1 MATFRKKAVDI
12 ERVAAVEDAASS
24 APIVGDPRLAPTMPS
39 VSQRESG
46 AVGSSQDPRK
56 YEVGHV
62 YEIPIGKIR
71 SNSVN
76 PRAIYTAS
84 AVSEMAES
92 LLARGQGQAAI
103 GYVDDDAGIVL
114 IDGERRLRGARTAGL
129 STLRIEIRPKP
140 GSERELY
147 EEARAANVERKDQSP
162 LDDAIKWK
170 ELIARKIYPTQAAL
184 AKALNLG
191 EDHVSRTLSLAQL
204 PNKLVQAAAEH
215 PELLSLKMLNAIR
228 EFWEVKGDDETLE
241 LISEAAKNGLGYRD
255 VAARRK
261 AAAKGPVRRPR
272 STREQL
278 SFRGAKGEF
287 KSFEEDGRIELKL
300 KGLAPDVAAEIS
312 EKILALF
319 PKE

>member
-1 MATFRKKAVDI
+1 MATFKKKAVAV
-12 ERVAAVEDAASS
+12 ERVAAVEDAASL
-24 APIVGDPRLAPTMPS
+24 APIVGDPRMAPPVATI
-39 VSQRESG
+39 SQLRG
-46 AVGSSQDPRK
+46 GGVGSSQEPPRYEIGQT
-56 YEVGHV
+56 YEVPV
-62 YEIPIGKIR
+62 GKIK

-84 AVSEMAES
+84 SVSEMAES
-92 LLARGQGQAAI
+92 LAARGQGQSASA
-103 GYVDDDAGIVL
+103 YQDEAGDVVL

-129 STLRIEIRPKP
+129 PTLRLEIRPKP
-140 GSERELY
+140 ASERELY

-170 ELIARKIYPTQAAL
+170 ELISRKIYPTQAAL
-184 AKALNLG
+184 AKALRLG

-204 PNKLVQAAAEH
+204 PSKIVQAAAEY

-228 EFWEVKGDDETLE
+228 EFWEVKGEEETLD
-241 LISEAAKNGLGYRD
+241 LIAEAAKSGMGYRD

-261 AAAKGPVRRPR
+261 AAAKGTVRRPR

-278 SFRGAKGEF
+278 TFRGAKGEF

>member
-1 MATFRKKAVDI
+1 MATFRKKAVAV
-12 ERVAAVEDAASS
+12 ERVAAVEEAASS
-24 APIVGDPRLAPTMPS
+24 APIVGDPRMAPSLATI
-39 VSQRESG
+39 SQLRGGE
-46 AVGSSQDPRK
+46 VGSSQGATK
-56 YEVGHV
+56 YEIGQT
-62 YEIPIGKIR
+62 YEVPIGKIK

-92 LLARGQGQAAI
+92 LTARGQGQSASA
-103 GYVDDDAGIVL
+103 YVDEAGDIVL
-114 IDGERRLRGARTAGL
+114 IDGERRLRGARAAGL
-129 STLRIEIRPKP
+129 PTLRVEIRPKP
-140 GSERELY
+140 ASERELY

-162 LDDAIKWK
+162 LDDALKWK
-170 ELIARKIYPTQAAL
+170 ELLSRKIYPTQVAL

-204 PNKLVQAAAEH
+204 PSRIVQAAAEY

-228 EFWEVKGDDETLE
+228 EFWEVKGEEETLE
-241 LISEAAKNGLGYRD
+241 LVLDAAKTGIGYRD

-261 AAAKGPVRRPR
+261 AAAKGTVKRPR

>member
-1 MATFRKKAVDI
+1 MATFKKKAVAV
-12 ERVAAVEDAASS
+12 ERVAAVEDAASL
-24 APIVGDPRLAPTMPS
+24 APIVGDPRMAPPVATI
-39 VSQRESG
+39 SQLRG
-46 AVGSSQDPRK
+46 GGVGSSQEPARYEIGQT
-56 YEVGHV
+56 YEVPV
-62 YEIPIGKIR
+62 GKIK

-84 AVSEMAES
+84 SVSEMAES
-92 LLARGQGQAAI
+92 LAARGQGQSASA
-103 GYVDDDAGIVL
+103 YQDEAGDVVL

-129 STLRIEIRPKP
+129 PTLRLEIRPKP
-140 GSERELY
+140 ASERELY

-170 ELIARKIYPTQAAL
+170 ELISRKIYPTQAAL
-184 AKALNLG
+184 AKALRLG

-204 PNKLVQAAAEH
+204 PSKIVQAAAEY

-228 EFWEVKGDDETLE
+228 EFWEVKGEEETLD
-241 LISEAAKNGLGYRD
+241 LIAEAAKSGMGYRD

-261 AAAKGPVRRPR
+261 AAAKGTVRRPR

-278 SFRGAKGEF
+278 TFRGAKGEF

>member
-1 MATFRKKAVDI
+1 MATFKKKAVAV
-12 ERVAAVEDAASS
+12 ERVAAVEDAASL
-24 APIVGDPRLAPTMPS
+24 APIVGDPRMAAPVATISLP
-39 VSQRESG
+39 RGGE
-46 AVGSSQDPRK
+46 VGSSQEPARYEIGQT
-56 YEVGHV
+56 YEVPV
-62 YEIPIGKIR
+62 GKIK

-84 AVSEMAES
+84 SVSEMAES
-92 LLARGQGQAAI
+92 LAARGQGQSASA
-103 GYVDDDAGIVL
+103 YQDEAGDLVL

-129 STLRIEIRPKP
+129 PTLRLEIRPKP
-140 GSERELY
+140 ASERELY

-170 ELIARKIYPTQAAL
+170 ELISRKIYPTQAAL
-184 AKALNLG
+184 AKALKLG
-191 EDHVSRTLSLAQL
+191 EDHVSRTLSLSQL
-204 PNKLVQAAAEH
+204 PSKIVQAAAEY

-228 EFWEVKGDDETLE
+228 EFWEVKGEDETLD
-241 LISEAAKNGLGYRD
+241 LISEAAKSGMGYRD

-261 AAAKGPVRRPR
+261 AAAKGTVRRPR

-278 SFRGAKGEF
+278 TFRGAKGEF

>member
-1 MATFRKKAVDI
+1 MATFKRKAVAI

-24 APIVGDPRLAPTMPS
+24 APIVGDPRMAQPTAT
-39 VSQRESG
+39 VSPLRAGE
-46 AVGSSQDPRK
+46 VGSSQGSTK
-56 YEVGHV
+56 YEIGQT
-62 YEIPIGKIR
+62 YEVPIGKIK

-92 LLARGQGQAAI
+92 LSARGQGQSASA
-103 GYVDDDAGIVL
+103 YVDEAGDIVL

-129 STLRIEIRPKP
+129 PTLRVEIRPRP
-140 GSERELY
+140 ASERELY

-170 ELIARKIYPTQAAL
+170 ELISRKVYPTQAAL

-191 EDHVSRTLSLAQL
+191 EDHVSRTLSLSQL
-204 PNKLVQAAAEH
+204 PSKVVQVAAEY

-228 EFWEVKGDDETLE
+228 EFWEVKGEVETLD
-241 LISEAAKNGLGYRD
+241 LIAEASKTGMGYRD

-261 AAAKGPVRRPR
+261 AAAKGTVRRPR

-278 SFRGAKGEF
+278 TFRGAMGEF

-300 KGLAPDVAAEIS
+300 KGLAPEVAAEIT

>member
-103 GYVDDDAGIVL
+103 GYVNDDAEIVL

>member
-1 MATFRKKAVDI
+1 MATFKKKAVAV
-12 ERVAAVEDAASS
+12 ERVAAVEDAASL
-24 APIVGDPRLAPTMPS
+24 APIVGDPRMAPPVATI
-39 VSQRESG
+39 SQLRGGE
-46 AVGSSQDPRK
+46 VGSSQEPARYEIGQT
-56 YEVGHV
+56 YEVPV
-62 YEIPIGKIR
+62 GKIK

-84 AVSEMAES
+84 SVSEMAES
-92 LLARGQGQAAI
+92 LAARGQGQSASA
-103 GYVDDDAGIVL
+103 YQDEAGDLVL

-129 STLRIEIRPKP
+129 PTLRLEIRPKP
-140 GSERELY
+140 ASERELY

-170 ELIARKIYPTQAAL
+170 ELISRKIYPTQAAL
-184 AKALNLG
+184 AKALKLG

-204 PNKLVQAAAEH
+204 PSKIVQAAAEY

-228 EFWEVKGDDETLE
+228 EFWEVKGEDETVG
-241 LISEAAKNGLGYRD
+241 LISEAAKSGMGYRD

-261 AAAKGPVRRPR
+261 AAAKGTVRRPR
-272 STREQL
+272 STREHL
-278 SFRGAKGEF
+278 TFRGAKGEF

>member
-1 MATFRKKAVDI
+1 MATFRKKAVAV

-24 APIVGDPRLAPTMPS
+24 APIVGDPRMAPSLATI
-39 VSQRESG
+39 SQLRGGE
-46 AVGSSQDPRK
+46 VGSSQGATK
-56 YEVGHV
+56 YEIGQT
-62 YEIPIGKIR
+62 YEVPIGKIK

-92 LLARGQGQAAI
+92 LTARGQGQSASA
-103 GYVDDDAGIVL
+103 YVDEAGDIVL
-114 IDGERRLRGARTAGL
+114 IDGERRLRGARAAGL
-129 STLRIEIRPKP
+129 PTLRVEIRPKP
-140 GSERELY
+140 ASERELY

-162 LDDAIKWK
+162 LDDALKWK
-170 ELIARKIYPTQAAL
+170 ELLSRKIYPTQVAL

-204 PNKLVQAAAEH
+204 PSRIVQAAAEY

-228 EFWEVKGDDETLE
+228 EFWEVKGEEETLE
-241 LISEAAKNGLGYRD
+241 LVFDAAKTGIGYRD

-261 AAAKGPVRRPR
+261 AAAKGTVKRPR

>member
-1 MATFRKKAVDI
+1 MATFKRKAVAI

-24 APIVGDPRLAPTMPS
+24 APIVGDPRMAQPTAT
-39 VSQRESG
+39 VSPLRAGE
-46 AVGSSQDPRK
+46 VGSSQGPTK
-56 YEVGHV
+56 YEIGQT
-62 YEIPIGKIR
+62 YEVPIGKIK

-92 LLARGQGQAAI
+92 LSARGQGQSASA
-103 GYVDDDAGIVL
+103 YVDGAGDVVL

-129 STLRIEIRPKP
+129 PTLRVEIRPRP
-140 GSERELY
+140 ASERELY

-170 ELIARKIYPTQAAL
+170 ELISRKVYPTQAAL

-191 EDHVSRTLSLAQL
+191 EDHVSRTLSLSQL
-204 PNKLVQAAAEH
+204 PSKVVQVAAEY

-228 EFWEVKGDDETLE
+228 EFWEVKGEEETLD
-241 LISEAAKNGLGYRD
+241 LIAEACKTGMGYRD

-261 AAAKGPVRRPR
+261 AAAKGTVRRPR

-278 SFRGAKGEF
+278 TFRGAMGEF

>member
-1 MATFRKKAVDI
+1 M
-12 ERVAAVEDAASS
+12 
-24 APIVGDPRLAPTMPS
+24 
-39 VSQRESG
+39 
-46 AVGSSQDPRK
+46 
-56 YEVGHV
+56 
-62 YEIPIGKIR
+62 
-71 SNSVN
+71 
-76 PRAIYTAS
+76 
-84 AVSEMAES
+84 
-92 LLARGQGQAAI
+92 
-103 GYVDDDAGIVL
+103 
-114 IDGERRLRGARTAGL
+114 
-129 STLRIEIRPKP
+129 
-140 GSERELY
+140 
-147 EEARAANVERKDQSP
+147 ERKDQSP
-162 LDDAIKWK
+162 LDDALKWK
-170 ELIARKIYPTQAAL
+170 ELLSRKIYPTQVAL

-204 PNKLVQAAAEH
+204 PSRIVQAAAEY

-228 EFWEVKGDDETLE
+228 EFWEVKGEEETLE
-241 LISEAAKNGLGYRD
+241 LVLDAAKTGIGYRD

-261 AAAKGPVRRPR
+261 AAAKGTVKRPR

>member
-1 MATFRKKAVDI
+1 MATFKKKTVAV
-12 ERVAAVEDAASS
+12 ERVAAVEDAASM
-24 APIVGDPRLAPTMPS
+24 APIVGDPRMAPPVAT
-39 VSQRESG
+39 VSPLRAGE
-46 AVGSSQDPRK
+46 VGSSQEPARYEIGRT
-56 YEVGHV
+56 YEVPV
-62 YEIPIGKIR
+62 GKIK

-84 AVSEMAES
+84 SVSEMAES
-92 LLARGQGQAAI
+92 LAARGQGQAASA
-103 GYVDDDAGIVL
+103 YQDEAGDLVL

-129 STLRIEIRPKP
+129 PTLRLEIRPKP
-140 GSERELY
+140 ASERELY

-170 ELIARKIYPTQAAL
+170 ELISRKIYLTQAAL
-184 AKALNLG
+184 AKALKLG

-204 PNKLVQAAAEH
+204 PSKIVQAAAEY

-228 EFWEVKGDDETLE
+228 EFWEVKGEEETLD
-241 LISEAAKNGLGYRD
+241 LISEAAKSGMGYRD

-261 AAAKGPVRRPR
+261 AAAKGTVRRPR

-278 SFRGAKGEF
+278 TFRGAKGEF

>member
-1 MATFRKKAVDI
+1 MATFRKKAVAV

-24 APIVGDPRLAPTMPS
+24 APIVGDPRMAPSLATI
-39 VSQRESG
+39 SQLRGGE
-46 AVGSSQDPRK
+46 VGSSQGATMYEIGQT
-56 YEVGHV
+56 YEV
-62 YEIPIGKIR
+62 PIGKIK

-92 LLARGQGQAAI
+92 LTARGQGQSASA
-103 GYVDDDAGIVL
+103 YVDEAGDIVL
-114 IDGERRLRGARTAGL
+114 IDGERRLRGARAAGL
-129 STLRIEIRPKP
+129 PTLRVEIRPKP
-140 GSERELY
+140 ASERELY

-162 LDDAIKWK
+162 LDDALKWK
-170 ELIARKIYPTQAAL
+170 ELLSRKIYPTQVAL

-204 PNKLVQAAAEH
+204 PSRIVQAAAEY

-228 EFWEVKGDDETLE
+228 EFWEVKGEEETLE
-241 LISEAAKNGLGYRD
+241 LVFDAAKTGIGYRD

-261 AAAKGPVRRPR
+261 AAAKGTVKRPR

>member
-1 MATFRKKAVDI
+1 MATFRKKSVAV

-24 APIVGDPRLAPTMPS
+24 APIVGDPRMAPS
-39 VSQRESG
+39 VATISQLRGEE
-46 AVGSSQDPRK
+46 VGSSQGATK
-56 YEVGHV
+56 YEIGQT
-62 YEIPIGKIR
+62 YEVPIGKIK

-92 LLARGQGQAAI
+92 LAARGQGQSASA
-103 GYVDDDAGIVL
+103 YVDEAGDIVL

-129 STLRIEIRPKP
+129 PTLRVEIRPKP
-140 GSERELY
+140 ASERELY

-162 LDDAIKWK
+162 LDDALKWK
-170 ELIARKIYPTQAAL
+170 ELLSRKIYPTQVAL

-204 PNKLVQAAAEH
+204 PSKIVQAAAEY

-228 EFWEVKGDDETLE
+228 EFWEVKGEEETLE
-241 LISEAAKNGLGYRD
+241 LIFDAAKTGMGYRD

-261 AAAKGPVRRPR
+261 AAAKGTVKRPR

>member
-1 MATFRKKAVDI
+1 MATFKKKAVAV
-12 ERVAAVEDAASS
+12 ERVAAVEDAASL
-24 APIVGDPRLAPTMPS
+24 APIVGDPRMAPPVATI
-39 VSQRESG
+39 SQLRG
-46 AVGSSQDPRK
+46 GGVGSSQEPPRYESGQT
-56 YEVGHV
+56 YEVPV
-62 YEIPIGKIR
+62 GKIK

-84 AVSEMAES
+84 SVSEMAES
-92 LLARGQGQAAI
+92 LAARGQGQSASA
-103 GYVDDDAGIVL
+103 YQDEAGDVVL

-129 STLRIEIRPKP
+129 PTLRLEIRPKP
-140 GSERELY
+140 ASERELY

-170 ELIARKIYPTQAAL
+170 ELISRKIYPTQAAL
-184 AKALNLG
+184 AKALRLG

-204 PNKLVQAAAEH
+204 PSKIVQAAAEY

-228 EFWEVKGDDETLE
+228 EFWEVKGEEETLD
-241 LISEAAKNGLGYRD
+241 LIAEAAKSGMGYRD

-261 AAAKGPVRRPR
+261 AAAKGTVRRPR

-278 SFRGAKGEF
+278 TFRGAKGEF

>member
-1 MATFRKKAVDI
+1 MATFRKKSVAV

-24 APIVGDPRLAPTMPS
+24 APIVGDPRMAPS
-39 VSQRESG
+39 VATISQLRGEE
-46 AVGSSQDPRK
+46 VGSSQGATK
-56 YEVGHV
+56 YEIGQT
-62 YEIPIGKIR
+62 YEVPTGKIK

-92 LLARGQGQAAI
+92 LAARGQGQSASA
-103 GYVDDDAGIVL
+103 YVDEAGDIVL

-129 STLRIEIRPKP
+129 PTLRVEIRPKP
-140 GSERELY
+140 ASERELY

-162 LDDAIKWK
+162 LDDALKWK
-170 ELIARKIYPTQAAL
+170 ELLSRKIYPTQVAL

-204 PNKLVQAAAEH
+204 PSKIVQAAAEY

-228 EFWEVKGDDETLE
+228 EFWEVKGEEETLE
-241 LISEAAKNGLGYRD
+241 LIFDAAKTGMGYRD

-261 AAAKGPVRRPR
+261 AAAKGTVKRPR

>member
-1 MATFRKKAVDI
+1 MATFKKKPLATD
-12 ERVAAVEDAASS
+12 RVAAVQDAAST
-24 APIVGDPRLAPTMPS
+24 APIVGDPRMAPPAIHIELPKA
-39 VSQRESG
+39 QE
-46 AVGSSQDPRK
+46 VGSSQDPAK
-56 YEVGHV
+56 YEIGQA
-62 YEIPIGKIR
+62 YEVPIGKIK

-84 AVSEMAES
+84 AVSEMAAS
-92 LLARGQGQAAI
+92 LLARGQGMSAI
-103 GYVDDDAGIVL
+103 AYVNEEADIVL

-129 STLRIEIRPKP
+129 PTLRVEIRPKP
-140 GSERELY
+140 ASERELY

-170 ELIARKIYPTQAAL
+170 ELIAKKIYPTQAAL
-184 AKALNLG
+184 AKSLSLG
-191 EDHVSRTLSLAQL
+191 EDHVSRTMSLAQL
-204 PNKLVQAAAEH
+204 PSKVVQTVAEY

-228 EFWEVKGDDETLE
+228 EFWEVKGEEETLD
-241 LISEAAKNGLGYRD
+241 LISDAAKNGMGYRD

-261 AAAKGPVRRPR
+261 AAAKGTVKRPR

-278 SFRGAKGEF
+278 TFRGAKGEF

-300 KGLAPDVAAEIS
+300 KGLAPDVAEEIS

>member
-1 MATFRKKAVDI
+1 MATFKKKSVAV
-12 ERVAAVEDAASS
+12 ERVAAVEDAASL
-24 APIVGDPRLAPTMPS
+24 APIVGDPRMAPPVATISQLRGARLA
-39 VSQRESG
+39 
-46 AVGSSQDPRK
+46 
-56 YEVGHV
+56 
-62 YEIPIGKIR
+62 
-71 SNSVN
+71 
-76 PRAIYTAS
+76 RAK
-84 AVSEMAES
+84 S
-92 LLARGQGQAAI
+92 LLDMKSGKRMKFRLAKLNRILSIQGLSIQPLLYLRWRSRSRPGGQGQSASA
-103 GYVDDDAGIVL
+103 YQDEAGDVVL

-129 STLRIEIRPKP
+129 PTLRLEIRPKP
-140 GSERELY
+140 ASERELY

-170 ELIARKIYPTQAAL
+170 ELIARKIYPTQASL
-184 AKALNLG
+184 AKALRLG
-191 EDHVSRTLSLAQL
+191 EDHVSRTLSLSQL
-204 PNKLVQAAAEH
+204 PSKIVQAAAEY

-228 EFWEVKGDDETLE
+228 EFWEVKGDDETLD
-241 LISEAAKNGLGYRD
+241 LIAEAAKSGMGYRD

-261 AAAKGPVRRPR
+261 AAAKGTVRRPR

-278 SFRGAKGEF
+278 TFRGAKGEF

>member
-1 MATFRKKAVDI
+1 MATFKKKTVAV
-12 ERVAAVEDAASS
+12 ERVAAVEDAASM
-24 APIVGDPRLAPTMPS
+24 APIVGDPRMAPPVAT
-39 VSQRESG
+39 VSPLRAGE
-46 AVGSSQDPRK
+46 VGSSQEPARYEIGRT
-56 YEVGHV
+56 YEVPV
-62 YEIPIGKIR
+62 GKIK

-84 AVSEMAES
+84 SVSEMAES
-92 LLARGQGQAAI
+92 LAARGQGQAASA
-103 GYVDDDAGIVL
+103 YQDEAGDLVL

-129 STLRIEIRPKP
+129 PTLRLEIRPKP
-140 GSERELY
+140 ASERELY

-170 ELIARKIYPTQAAL
+170 ELISRKIYPTQAAL
-184 AKALNLG
+184 AKALKLG

-204 PNKLVQAAAEH
+204 PSKIVQAAAEY

-228 EFWEVKGDDETLE
+228 EFWEVKGEEETLD
-241 LISEAAKNGLGYRD
+241 LISEAAKSGMGYRD

-261 AAAKGPVRRPR
+261 AAAKGTVRRPR
-272 STREQL
+272 STREL
-278 SFRGAKGEF
+278 LTFRGAKGEF

>member
-56 YEVGHV
+56 YEVGHI

-103 GYVDDDAGIVL
+103 GYVNDDAEIVL

>member
-103 GYVDDDAGIVL
+103 GYVNDDAEIVL

-278 SFRGAKGEF
+278 SFRGAKG
-287 KSFEEDGRIELKL
+287 SLSLLKRTA
-300 KGLAPDVAAEIS
+300 GS
-312 EKILALF
+312 S
-319 PKE
+319 